1 MDFLKTLD
9 IETIVL
15 AFGTLLFLVFL
26 VKWHVDSEN
35 DLDIR
40 SAFMKDGKLSL
51 AKSGQALALI
61 VSTWVLIYQTRN
73 NRLTDWLFTG
83 YMVAWSGA
91 NMASKYLDTKNPQ
104 YTSGSSYSN
113 SPYGNSGSSYSSG
126 PRQTRVS
133 VQVDDDEPP
142 LHENEAINT
151 SVPGNV
157 PLDFRSRRNR

>member
-15 AFGTLLFLVFL
+15 AFGTLLFLLLL
-26 VKWHVDSEN
+26 VKWHVDSKN

-104 YTSGSSYSN
+104 YTT
-113 SPYGNSGSSYSSG
+113 GSSYSSSLTG
-126 PRQTRVS
+126 TRIS

-142 LHENEAINT
+142 LHENELINT
-151 SVPGNV
+151 PSPKNA